1 MTMKL
6 RVSVEDRA
14 YDVEVDILNHG
25 SDGAGP
31 GPALAEAAVSELVVR
46 PRPPQRL
53 PEDCVVRSPIAGRV
67 VAILAAPAQEI
78 RRHEGVVLLD
88 AMKMEVPIGPRPD
101 RSCSRWRHKGGT
113 AFGRA
118 APTISSVPPP
128 HWGPKRSAEPAVR

>member
-1 MTMKL
+1 MTMKS

-88 AMKMEVPIGPRPD
+88 AMKMEVPIGPAVD
-101 RSCSRWRHKGGT
+101 GT
-113 AFGRA
+113 VSAIHVA
-118 APTISSVPPP
+118 A
-128 HWGPKRSAEPAVR
+128 GDAVATGQILFEMAP